1 MENSKFAQALLR
13 RREEAAKKATQTS
26 ISVSQI
32 SEKSIISVE
41 EQSIDPDIEVS
52 MVVDEDQELFQ
63 LQRENQDLKA
73 KIRELMQQNKVLSQ
87 KIDDLLDQSE
97 IEILTEQVSNLQIEL
112 TNEKNLKKQAE
123 DRLLYLQYQYD
134 IKCKE
139 AAANMKILESLQLK
153 NRKLQEQNSSLSQI
167 NASQLE
173 SDQYSN
179 GSRRSRLSNGQ
190 MPDSPRRYQPEPNY
204 QQNYQ
209 QPPDSPKR
217 YQPEPNYQQNY
228 QPPESPKR
236 FQAEPSSP
244 RRYQEELPP
253 PSRIQQDL
261 PNPSMYQDNIPQNQP
276 RYAPNSARSSN
287 SSSNSRNPA
296 DMEYDDLIRER
307 DMLEDK
313 KIELENIMDE
323 NFDDVDPNIS
333 NQYNRVLTR
342 LSQVKRELRF
352 RS

>member
-209 QPPDSPKR
+209 
-217 YQPEPNYQQNY
+217 
-228 QPPESPKR
+228 PPESPKR